1 MRCSGCGSPR
11 TSILRLGLSIVYF
24 IGNLRIGGLDLSLY
38 NFSVY
43 WGRGTL
49 SLFDLPCDDG
59 EPWKDQKPVKNADA
73 CDAPV
78 TASVAVA
85 NPIDAPTTRIEEAV
99 AELASLVLN
108 IERRLARSPIPEQ
121 TSPLTPH
128 LRRSPAMRRRFD

>member
-1 MRCSGCGSPR
+1 M
-11 TSILRLGLSIVYF
+11 
-24 IGNLRIGGLDLSLY
+24 
-38 NFSVY
+38 
-43 WGRGTL
+43 
-49 SLFDLPCDDG
+49 
-59 EPWKDQKPVKNADA
+59 KNADA
-73 CDAPV
+73 TGVPA

-108 IERRLARSPIPEQ
+108 IERRLLRSPIPEQ